1 MSIAKLW
8 RRFLFLTR
16 RTRMDDDLAEEM
28 RLHVELRAA
37 RLQQQGLDPAG
48 AALTARQR
56 FGNTAVLRETS
67 HDSWGWRWLDETT
80 QDLRF
85 GLRMLTR
92 TPAFSVAVI
101 VTLGLGIGA
110 STAIFNVV
118 NGVLLQGLPFREPER
133 LVTLYEHMS
142 KRISRPFAFSPPDYI
157 ALTQQSEWF
166 SSVGAF
172 RNLDYEISGSGT
184 PERVQGARLTA
195 SLLPTLGVEP
205 ILGRAFTETEDND
218 DRDVVLISHAFWVR
232 KFARDPSVI
241 GRGLR
246 VNRRIVTIIGVL
258 PPAFVFP
265 PRGLHRN
272 GQPADIFRTMSFTA
286 GQKQAYGTQYNH
298 SAVAR
303 LKPGVTIEQVQAA
316 APLLARRFEELY
328 PPLIQRIPG
337 FSLSVVVTP
346 FRDEI
351 VGNVQ
356 TLLWV
361 MLAAVLIVLL
371 IGCAD
376 VASLMLAR
384 ATGRAREMAIRV
396 SLGAGRFRLIRQVLI
411 EGGVLACLGGA
422 LGVLLAGLST
432 KALIAASPISLP
444 RVEAVAMNQ
453 YAVLFA
459 AAISILAALLF
470 GLVPALESAR
480 GAAADA
486 LREGGQGRTSGLRRR
501 RWLRS
506 FVAVQVAFAVV
517 LSVGAG
523 LLMRSFTK
531 LLEVNPGFQP
541 QQVLGFSLNLPVQAY
556 GEAAQV
562 TGFWERLRERLSAI
576 PGVEAVG
583 VGDLPLSVREL
594 RGVWPEDMSAFP
606 SNPPSIR
613 QSWTHGDYFRA
624 LGVPLLQG
632 RWFTHRDVKGSQ
644 LSIIINHTMARTF
657 YPGKNPIGQRLKWGG
672 SAESRAPWMTV
683 IGVVG
688 DFKQESLQERTAPM
702 TFTPIMQEPDES
714 IFMSRNM
721 NVAVRAG
728 GDPSAI
734 AAAVRKHVAELDPSL
749 PVVGLTTMDDA
760 VRQAAAPQRFSTWLL
775 GVFAGIALLLATL
788 GIGGVVAYTVGQRT
802 REIGLRLALGA
813 PRATILSLMLREG
826 LLYAAIGVTAGVALA
841 LASTRLMG
849 SLLYG
854 VQATDTLTFAAV
866 TGVVALVAATASL
879 LPALRATRVDPA
891 VTLKNE

>member
-1 MSIAKLW
+1 MSITKIW
-8 RRFLFLTR
+8 RRLLFLTR
-16 RTRMDDDLAEEM
+16 RNRMDDDLAEEM
-28 RLHVELRAA
+28 RLHMDLRTA
-37 RLQQQGLDPAG
+37 RLQQQGLEACD

-56 FGNTAVLRETS
+56 FGNSAVLRETS
-67 HDSWGWRWLDETT
+67 HDSWGWRWLEESW

-85 GLRMLTR
+85 GLRMLIR
-92 TPAFSVAVI
+92 TPAFSATVI
-101 VTLGLGIGA
+101 ITLGLGIGA

-118 NGVLLQGLPFREPER
+118 NGVLLKGLPFREPDR
-133 LVTLYEHMS
+133 LVTLYEQMS
-142 KRISRPFAFSPPDYI
+142 KRAIRKFTFSPPDYI
-157 ALTQQSEWF
+157 ALTQQNEWF

-205 ILGRAFTETEDND
+205 FLGRNFTEMEDND

-246 VNRRIVTIIGVL
+246 VNRRTVTVIGVL
-258 PPAFVFP
+258 PPTFVFP
-265 PRGLHRN
+265 PRGLFRN

-286 GQKQAYGTQYNH
+286 DQRQAYGRQYNH
-298 SAVAR
+298 SVVAR
-303 LKPGVTIEQVQAA
+303 LKPGVTIEQSQAA
-316 APLLARRFEELY
+316 APVLARRFEERY
-328 PPLIQRIPG
+328 PAFYHRMPG
-337 FSLSVVVTP
+337 FSLGVSVVP
-346 FRDEI
+346 FRNEI
-351 VGNVQ
+351 IGNVQ

-361 MLAAVLIVLL
+361 MLAAVLMVLL

-411 EGGVLACLGGA
+411 EGGVLAILGGA
-422 LGVLLAGLST
+422 LGVLLAAIATS
-432 KALIAASPISLP
+432 ALLAASPIPLP
-444 RVEAVAMNQ
+444 RSEAVAMNQ
-453 YAVLFA
+453 HALLFA
-459 AAISILAALLF
+459 AAVSILSALLF

-486 LREGGQGRTSGLRRR
+486 LREGGQGRTQGLRRR

-506 FVAVQVAFAVV
+506 FVAVQVAMAVV
-517 LSVGAG
+517 LAVGAG

-541 QQVLGFSLNLPVQAY
+541 QHVLGFSLNLPIQAY
-556 GEAAQV
+556 AQATQV
-562 TGFWERLRERLSAI
+562 TGFWERLRESLSAI

-583 VGDLPLSVREL
+583 VGDLPLAVREL
-594 RGVWPEDMSAFP
+594 RGIWPEDMSAFP

-613 QSWTHGDYFRA
+613 QSWTHGDYLRA
-624 LGVPLLQG
+624 LGVPLKQG
-632 RWFTHRDVKGSQ
+632 RWFTDGDVKGSQ
-644 LSIIINHTMARTF
+644 LVIVINETMARMF
-657 YPGKNPIGQRLKWGG
+657 YPGKNPIGQRVKWGG
-672 SAESRAPWMTV
+672 SAESRSPWMTV
-683 IGVVG
+683 VGVVG
-688 DFKQESLQERTAPM
+688 DFKQESLQEHTAPM

-721 NVAVRAG
+721 NVAVRTSA
-728 GDPSAI
+728 DPSAI
-734 AAAVRKHVAELDPSL
+734 ATAVRKHVAELDPSL
-749 PVVGLTTMDDA
+749 PVAGLKTMEDA

-802 REIGLRLALGA
+802 REIGLRIALGA
-813 PRATILSLMLREG
+813 PRGTILSLMLREG
-826 LLYAAIGVTAGVALA
+826 LLYAGIGVSAGIALA

-849 SLLYG
+849 TLLYG
-854 VQATDTLTFAAV
+854 VQPTDTLTFAAV
-866 TGVVALVAATASL
+866 MGVVALVAAAASL
-879 LPALRATRVDPA
+879 LPAFRATRVDPMVA
-891 VTLKNE
+891 LRSE